1 MSAPSSRASAID
13 IGTNSVLLL
22 IADVSGEAKAIVE
35 RATITRLGQGVDA
48 HGVLAPEAVARTE
61 ACLRKYADEIA
72 RHGVERVAV
81 AATSAVRDARNG
93 AAFLERA
100 QAILGVMPEVL
111 SGAHEAELTFE
122 GALMGLTP
130 VQEPVAVFDIGGGST
145 EIIVGTHAGIERA
158 KSLDIGAVRLTERIV
173 RGDPPSKPELRE
185 VREAVD
191 RALRDAPDIVGLPI
205 VGVAGTVTTLAAL
218 SLEVSP
224 YDPARIHGA
233 VIETAEIDRIVDWL
247 ASMRLVERRALT
259 ALDPHRADVI
269 VAGGIIV
276 QAIASA
282 AQAPSLVVS
291 DRGVR
296 WGLIRRLASV

>member
-1 MSAPSSRASAID
+1 MRAAAID

-22 IADVSGEAKAIVE
+22 IADVRDEAKAVVE

-61 ACLRKYADEIA
+61 ACLRNYAEEIA
-72 RHGVERVAV
+72 RHDVERIGVV
-81 AATSAVRDARNG
+81 ATSAARDARDG

-100 QAILGVMPEVL
+100 RAIVGVAPEVL
-111 SGAHEAELTFE
+111 SGAREAELTFE
-122 GALMGLTP
+122 GALMGLAP
-130 VQEPVAVFDIGGGST
+130 VGEPLAVFDIGGGST
-145 EIIVGTHAGIERA
+145 EIIVGTHARIERA
-158 KSLDIGAVRLTERIV
+158 KSLDIGAVRLTERHV
-173 RGDPPSKPELRE
+173 RSDPPSELELRE
-185 VREAVD
+185 VRDAVD
-191 RALRDAPDIVGLPI
+191 IALEAAPDIRGLPI

-233 VIETAEIDRIVDWL
+233 VIETAEIDRIVAWL
-247 ASMRLVERRALT
+247 ASMTLVERRALT

-269 VAGGIIV
+269 VTGGIIV
-276 QAIASA
+276 QAIATA
-282 AQAPSLVVS
+282 ARAESLVVS

-296 WGLIRRLASV
+296 WGLIRMLANA